1 MKDLSNE
8 NIIHINKDGIQYV
21 QFRKLLEYENV
32 KHAFSLGIDRDYR
45 TSKQGKSCDKAIKDY
60 EKLCEMVGCN
70 YMNIVKPNQKHTKN
84 VQEVTRK
91 INKNF
96 CDINLEQYNETDG
109 VITNSKDIVLATTSA
124 DCILLLFYDPVK
136 KVIGNT
142 HSGWRGTLQQ
152 ISTKTV
158 QQMIEKYQCNSK
170 DIICCICP
178 SIRKCH
184 FEVREDVEKLF
195 YNEFKNLENIDEII
209 TKIPNTDK
217 WYIDTV
223 KINIEILQQIGLKK
237 ENIIDSGICTVCN
250 SELMHSYR
258 VEKEKFGLNTAI
270 IELKEG

>member
-1 MKDLSNE
+1 
-8 NIIHINKDGIQYV
+8 
-21 QFRKLLEYENV
+21 
-32 KHAFSLGIDRDYR
+32 
-45 TSKQGKSCDKAIKDY
+45 
-60 EKLCEMVGCN
+60 MVGCN
-70 YMNIVKPNQKHTKN
+70 YINIVKPNQKHTKN
-84 VQEVTRK
+84 VREVTRK

-96 CDINLEQYNETDG
+96 CDINFEQYNETDG

-152 ISTKTV
+152 ISIKTV
-158 QQMIEKYQCNSK
+158 QQMIEKYQCNPK
-170 DIICCICP
+170 DIICCICQ

-184 FEVREDVEKLF
+184 FEVREDVENLF
-195 YNEFKNLENIDEII
+195 YNKFKNLENIDEII